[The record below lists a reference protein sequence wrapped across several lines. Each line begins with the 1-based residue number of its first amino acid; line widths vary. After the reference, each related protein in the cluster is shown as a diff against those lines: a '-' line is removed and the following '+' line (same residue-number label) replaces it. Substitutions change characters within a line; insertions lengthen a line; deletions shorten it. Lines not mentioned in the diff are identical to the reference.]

1 VSLQKVIR
9 SVTSRAGVVRVRNAF
24 NPILWGCAVATPV
37 CFLFAGVLGTD
48 PILRYGFAALG
59 GLPVLTLVGAYIYF
73 MLRDPDRLQSEEFV
87 LRQQELT
94 VTERKGLPTVTHEPR
109 DVDEAGSEI
118 VSTEERP

>member
-1 VSLQKVIR
+1 VSLQEVIR

-37 CFLFAGVLGTD
+37 CFLAGLLFQSD
-48 PILRYGFAALG
+48 PILRYGLVALG
-59 GLPVLTLVGAYIYF
+59 ALPVLPLIAAYLYF

-109 DVDEAGSEI
+109 DVDEAASEI
-118 VSTEERP
+118 VSAEERT

>member
-1 VSLQKVIR
+1 MSLQEVIR
-9 SVTSRAGVVRVRNAF
+9 SVTSRAGIVRVRNAF

-37 CFLFAGVLGTD
+37 CFLSGLLFQAD
-48 PILRYGFAALG
+48 PIIRYGLVALG
-59 GLPVLTLVGAYIYF
+59 ALPVLTLIAAYLYF